1 MVNVRKYTSP
11 MDAMGFVWVLVVRLS
26 KMNKSSFFAN
36 THAHKP
42 LDVPNCWENGNGKMI
57 MKENL
62 CGHTHTQVRQLN
74 GCFQCPNKII
84 DIYTVIRR
92 APTHFLQSTRHCF
105 IRSLSINSIFHQKPS
120 PSPCMNFPMQT
131 TLPAWSTVF
140 LGISEDSLDS

>member
-1 MVNVRKYTSP
+1 

-62 CGHTHTQVRQLN
+62 CGHTHLISHED
-74 GCFQCPNKII
+74 GI
-84 DIYTVIRR
+84 
-92 APTHFLQSTRHCF
+92 HCF
-105 IRSLSINSIFHQKPS
+105 HIPS
-120 PSPCMNFPMQT
+120 CVTSVSQ
-131 TLPAWSTVF
+131 
-140 LGISEDSLDS
+140 